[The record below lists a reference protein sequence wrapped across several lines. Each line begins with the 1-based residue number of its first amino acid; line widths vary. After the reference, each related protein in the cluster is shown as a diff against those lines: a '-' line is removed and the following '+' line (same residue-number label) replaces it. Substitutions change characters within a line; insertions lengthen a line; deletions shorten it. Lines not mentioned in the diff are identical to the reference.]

1 MKTEQMT
8 LCTTGGGVY
17 SLLFVQYAQCGDMEV
32 ASPN

>member
-8 LCTTGGGVY
+8 LCTTGGAY
-17 SLLFVQYAQCGDMEV
+17 SLLFVQYAQCGEMEV